1 MKLTPWFPP
10 DTKPVRPGIYMVEA
24 RNLYWRYW
32 NGERWHLGVG
42 VALEV
47 PAPRHA
53 SKWDIAP
60 NQNVAWRGCAEEQP
74 CQNS

>member
-24 RNLYWRYW
+24 TNLWWRYW
-32 NGERWHLGVG
+32 DGERWHFGVS
-42 VALEV
+42 VSEEV
-47 PAPRHA
+47 PAPTRA
-53 SKWDIAP
+53 SKWNIAP

-74 CQNS
+74 CLSS